1 MLRFI
6 ICCFSGPQNQIQ
18 ERLSNQES
26 SFNNNLNDSE
36 SSLTE
41 PLATFSDPDVSE
53 ENSIDIQG
61 SYFDVENKD
70 LSLKIDSKTGRFV
83 YSELK
88 NITKEKD
95 GAAPFEIF
103 GKTKSP
109 DSFKENLYFANSGF
123 YVQGEGYLNP
133 NFSEISENLNEGG
146 EIEYQL
152 LGSTERFDFVRKI
165 SLSSTGYK
173 ISVEDSVFSKSNEQL
188 QLTPYV
194 VIERDGS
201 PVEEGGLNVHLLG
214 ACFFFDE

>member
-1 MLRFI
+1 MDVIKTSLI
-6 ICCFSGPQNQIQ
+6 IGDRCYVLLFAASVAHRIKYKRDCRTKNHHYN
-18 ERLSNQES
+18 SN
-26 SFNNNLNDSE
+26 FNDSE

-41 PLATFSDPDVSE
+41 PLATFSDPDVGE

-95 GAAPFEIF
+95 GTAPFEIF

-133 NFSEISENLNEGG
+133 NFSEIS
-146 EIEYQL
+146 
-152 LGSTERFDFVRKI
+152 RKF
-165 SLSSTGYK
+165 K
-173 ISVEDSVFSKSNEQL
+173 
-188 QLTPYV
+188 
-194 VIERDGS
+194 
-201 PVEEGGLNVHLLG
+201 
-214 ACFFFDE
+214 